1 MATEKRYEKGASG
14 EESEERQ
21 TFIASR
27 AWVFLVL
34 KESEIYVARKAR
46 SGAKSSYL
54 VPQSKFS
61 ERELLTMR
69 LSQGPK
75 L

>member
-1 MATEKRYEKGASG
+1 MRKRHRARKAKR
-14 EESEERQ
+14 ERQ
-21 TFIASR
+21 TFVASR

-54 VPQSKFS
+54 VPQS
-61 ERELLTMR
+61 
-69 LSQGPK
+69 
-75 L
+75 